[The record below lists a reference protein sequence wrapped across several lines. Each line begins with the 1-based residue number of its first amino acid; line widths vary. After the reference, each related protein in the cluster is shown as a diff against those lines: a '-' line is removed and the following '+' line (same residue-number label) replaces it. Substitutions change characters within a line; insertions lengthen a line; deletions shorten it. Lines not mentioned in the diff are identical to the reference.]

1 MTEFSKDPRIAEL
14 YNLWYEQKE
23 SGIRFYQDEMPERV
37 PLTDHPEFRTMKD
50 MILQEAENLAFADL
64 PIQMTQ
70 KKRGGEEAEQAGT
83 GDYNHGKNATNHNA
97 NHNRYQIASTVAR
110 LFASLAQLLYES
122 PDRHKISKIDRKL
135 LRQIDEK
142 RLAQGM
148 KLEETR
154 SECTL
159 EAGLFNQI
167 VTAAPRAC
175 R

>member
-1 MTEFSKDPRIAEL
+1 MEFSKDSRIAEL
-14 YNLWYEQKE
+14 YNLWYDPKE
-23 SGIRFYQDEMPERV
+23 SVIRFYQDGMPERV
-37 PLTDHPEFRTMKD
+37 PLTDNPEFRTVKN

-64 PIQMTQ
+64 PVQMTQ
-70 KKRGGEEAEQAGT
+70 EKHGGEKAEQAGT
-83 GDYNHGKNATNHNA
+83 GDYNHGKNAANHNA

-122 PDRHKISKIDRKL
+122 PDRHKITKIDRKQR
-135 LRQIDEK
+135 RQIDEK
-142 RLAQGM
+142 KLAQGM

-154 SECTL
+154 SECIL
-159 EAGLFNQI
+159 EAGLFSQI

>member
-14 YNLWYEQKE
+14 YDLWYEQKE
-23 SGIRFYQDEMPERV
+23 SGIRFYQDGMPERV

-50 MILQEAENLAFADL
+50 MILQEAEGLAFADL

-70 KKRGGEEAEQAGT
+70 EKHGAEKAKT
-83 GDYNHGKNATNHNA
+83 GDYNHGKNAANHNA
-97 NHNRYQIASTVAR
+97 NHNRYQTASTVAR
-110 LFASLAQLLYES
+110 LFASLAQLLYEDS
-122 PDRHKISKIDRKL
+122 DRLPITRIDRKQR
-135 LRQIDEK
+135 RQIDEK
-142 RLAQGM
+142 KLVQGM

-154 SECTL
+154 SECIL